1 MRRLLDAFE
10 TTVSPNYRA
19 FGLVDT
25 SVDTHTP
32 NADFSRWLVS
42 APGMV
47 YLQVPSQVI
56 RASLRL
62 ESWSTALAGACSVV
76 RPGGDGRGASHAV
89 ALDWGTALGQAGRE
103 SCSRTHAGSGLVC
116 GRPATTTVGTVSL
129 PSLAARTVAAPA
141 GSRQMLTQCSWR
153 AWRPKRRRKRRQYVQ
168 PGRQ

>member
-1 MRRLLDAFE
+1 MSRLLDAFQ
-10 TTVSPNYRA
+10 TTVSPNYRT

-62 ESWSTALAGACSVV
+62 ESWSTAPSPAPAPWS
-76 RPGGDGRGASHAV
+76 
-89 ALDWGTALGQAGRE
+89 GQAEVDVELPTADLGIEVIADGMRE
-103 SCSRTHAGSGLVC
+103 IPLI
-116 GRPATTTVGTVSL
+116 L
-129 PSLAARTVAAPA
+129 PSPGTYRTRWHWIFNPENGPYTSPLKGSSAALETPRGHAEELKGEDQYCLVQMWRVART
-141 GSRQMLTQCSWR
+141 
-153 AWRPKRRRKRRQYVQ
+153 
-168 PGRQ
+168 